1 MGNYEDMEEEG
12 FWYEIQEV
20 SGAIQELI
28 HKYGMGDRVIS
39 AVVVGLLEPVTED
52 QSNMK
57 AFFNY
62 NVQTLD
68 ELEIITDFMKESYTP
83 PNDDP
88 DLDDLLNGLGIS
100 LN

>member
-12 FWYEIQEV
+12 FWYEIQEI
-20 SGAIQELI
+20 SGAIQELV
-28 HKYGMGDRVIS
+28 HKYGMEDRIIS
-39 AVVVGLLEPVTED
+39 AVVVGLLEPITED

-62 NVQTLD
+62 NMQTMD
-68 ELEIITDFMKESYTP
+68 ELEIITDFMKDSYSP
-83 PNDDP
+83 PDNGP

>member
-1 MGNYEDMEEEG
+1 MENYEDMEEEG
-12 FWYEIQEV
+12 FWYEIQEI
-20 SGAIQELI
+20 SGAFQEI
-28 HKYGMGDRVIS
+28 VHKYGMQDRIIS
-39 AVVVGLLEPVTED
+39 AVVVGLLETITED

-62 NVQTLD
+62 NMQTTD
-68 ELEIITDFMKESYTP
+68 ELEIITDFMRDSYTP
-83 PNDDP
+83 PDEGP

>member
-1 MGNYEDMEEEG
+1 
-12 FWYEIQEV
+12 
-20 SGAIQELI
+20 
-28 HKYGMGDRVIS
+28 
-39 AVVVGLLEPVTED
+39 
-52 QSNMK
+52 MK

-62 NVQTLD
+62 NMQSKD

-83 PNDDP
+83 PDDGP

>member
-1 MGNYEDMEEEG
+1 MENYEDMEEEG
-12 FWYEIQEV
+12 FWYEIQEI
-20 SGAIQELI
+20 SGAFQEI
-28 HKYGMGDRVIS
+28 VHKYGMQDRIIS
-39 AVVVGLLEPVTED
+39 AVVVGLLETITEY

-62 NVQTLD
+62 NMQTTD
-68 ELEIITDFMKESYTP
+68 ELEIITDFMRDSYTP
-83 PNDDP
+83 PDEGP

>member
-1 MGNYEDMEEEG
+1 MENYEDMEEEG
-12 FWYEIQEV
+12 FWYEIQEI
-20 SGAIQELI
+20 SGAFQEI
-28 HKYGMGDRVIS
+28 VHKYGMEDRIIS
-39 AVVVGLLEPVTED
+39 AVVVGLLEPITED

-62 NVQTLD
+62 NMQTMD
-68 ELEIITDFMKESYTP
+68 ELEIITDFMRESFTP
-83 PNDDP
+83 PDNGP

>member
-1 MGNYEDMEEEG
+1 MENYEDMEEEG
-12 FWYEIQEV
+12 FWYEIQEI
-20 SGAIQELI
+20 SGAFQEI
-28 HKYGMGDRVIS
+28 VHKYGMQDRIIS
-39 AVVVGLLEPVTED
+39 AVVVGLLETITED

-62 NVQTLD
+62 NMQTMD
-68 ELEIITDFMKESYTP
+68 ELEIITDFMRDSYTP
-83 PNDDP
+83 PDEGP

>member
-12 FWYEIQEV
+12 FWFEIQEV
-20 SGAIQELI
+20 SLAIQELI
-28 HKYGMGDRVIS
+28 RKYGMEDRVIS
-39 AVVVGLLEPVTED
+39 AVVVGLLEPVSED

-62 NVQTLD
+62 NMQSKD
-68 ELEIITDFMKESYTP
+68 ELGIITDFMKDSYTP
-83 PNDDP
+83 PDDGL
-88 DLDDLLNGLGIS
+88 DLDDLLDGLGIS